1 MSFPIRRNCIALLI
15 LPGAFVS
22 TNLFGQSPPD
32 QSGML
37 QKEIAVSKGNL
48 VLKAGTYHLDK
59 TLEFDLEKLGA
70 MSIRCEGAVTLVM
83 RGAGPAVRI
92 VGTHRGTAGPTTF
105 KPETWKE
112 RMPLID
118 GFEVLGAH
126 PEADGIELIRTM
138 QATISRVVV
147 RKVRHGIHLVERNR
161 NVIISDCH
169 LYENSGV
176 GIFLDNINLH
186 QINVANCHISYN
198 RQGGIVLR
206 DGQVRNLQVANCDI
220 EGNMP
225 GDTTPTKAANIWIDL
240 SNRDP
245 KASVAEVAITG
256 CTIQHSA
263 GYGKQGKLA
272 PGGANIRIVG
282 RPEYP
287 VDNVTIGNNVMSDT
301 SLSVD
306 IDYAKDVV
314 LSGNT
319 FFTSMPQDLVV
330 QNSQRVIV
338 NGNVFNPRAS
348 WATGGIIFRD
358 SKSCIFANNTVH
370 AFRDPVA
377 AILFERCENSRISHC
392 TLTDIDRGIV
402 LRDCKNCTVRDTH
415 VDKPNKGGQPVEE
428 IRREAL

>member
-1 MSFPIRRNCIALLI
+1 MSFQIISTRLL
-15 LPGAFVS
+15 LAVSLSVFVS
-22 TNLFGQSPPD
+22 TNSFAQNPPD
-32 QSGML
+32 RSAEL
-37 QKEIAVSKGNL
+37 QKQIVASKGNL
-48 VLKAGTYHLDK
+48 VLLPGTYHLDK
-59 TLEFDLEKLGA
+59 TLEFDLKKLGA
-70 MSIRCEGAVTLVM
+70 ASIRCEGAVTLIM
-83 RGAGPAVRI
+83 RGAGPAVRFT
-92 VGTHRGTAGPTTF
+92 GTHHGTAGPTTF

-126 PEADGIELIRTM
+126 PEADGIELLRTM
-138 QATISRVVV
+138 QATISRVAV
-147 RKVRHGIHLVERNR
+147 RKARHGIHLVERNR
-161 NVIISDCH
+161 NVIISNCH

-176 GIFLDNINLH
+176 GIYLDNINLH

-198 RQGGIVLR
+198 RQGGIVVR

-225 GDTTPTKAANIWIDL
+225 GDTTPTRAANIWIDL
-240 SNRDP
+240 SNIDP
-245 KASVAEVAITG
+245 KASVAEVSITG

-263 GYGKQGKLA
+263 GYGKEGPLA
-272 PGGANIRIVG
+272 PGGANIRMIG

-314 LSGNT
+314 LSANT

-330 QNSQRVIV
+330 QHSQRVIV
-338 NGNVFNPRAS
+338 NGNVFNPRAT

-377 AILFERCENSRISHC
+377 AILFERCENSRISNC
-392 TLTDIDRGIV
+392 IVTDIDRGIV
-402 LRDCKNCTVRDTH
+402 LRDCKDCTVRDTH

-428 IRREAL
+428 IKPEAL